1 MFRPIDLNA
10 AGKDELMQ
18 LPAVSESSAQ
28 RVVEYRAQKGRFENV
43 EELTAVEGFSDRAIE
58 QMRDQ
63 VTVGPGSMAD
73 CHRRW
78 LNRGPT

>member
-18 LPAVSESSAQ
+18 LHEVTESSAQ
-28 RVVEYRAQKGRFENV
+28 RVVEYRAQKGRFESV
-43 EELTAVEGFSDRAIE
+43 EELTEVEGFSDRAIE

>member
-18 LPAVSESSAQ
+18 LHEVTEGSAQ
-28 RVVEYRAQKGRFENV
+28 RVVEYRAQKGRFESV
-43 EELTAVEGFSDRAIE
+43 EELTEVEGFSDRAIE

-73 CHRRW
+73 CHQRW